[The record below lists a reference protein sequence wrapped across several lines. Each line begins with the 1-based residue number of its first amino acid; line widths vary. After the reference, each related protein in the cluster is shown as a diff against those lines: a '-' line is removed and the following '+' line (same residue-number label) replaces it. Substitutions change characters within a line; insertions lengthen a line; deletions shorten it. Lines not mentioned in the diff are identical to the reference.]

1 MSKMKEIALSLVEY
15 PKGILAAD
23 ESTSTMNRR
32 LEGIGLSGSE
42 QNRGMWRDLI
52 LSTNG
57 INNYVSGVILYKETL
72 ENFYD
77 SNKISDLLIS
87 SGIKV
92 GIKVDEGVQE
102 LPLSNSEF
110 FTKGIDGLKE
120 NLIHYKNLGSNFT
133 KWRSVFSISS
143 DTPSN
148 KAIKFN
154 ATLLAIY
161 ASVVQEQEM
170 IPIVEPEILMDG
182 DHTIEQCFSATD
194 RVLSELFDQINYYNV
209 SVDSIILKPNMI
221 LPGQQNGTFVQNK
234 KIAQNTLECLS
245 KNLPNDIGGVAFL
258 SGGQSDSSATNNLKE
273 ICQLSKSFDIKYN
286 LTFSYGRAVLASALE
301 IWKGEDKNIL
311 SAQEM
316 IISRL
321 ESISEAR
328 KK

>member
-1 MSKMKEIALSLVEY
+1 MEI
-15 PKGILAAD
+15 I
-23 ESTSTMNRR
+23 
-32 LEGIGLSGSE
+32 
-42 QNRGMWRDLI
+42 Q
-52 LSTNG
+52 
-57 INNYVSGVILYKETL
+57 
-72 ENFYD
+72 
-77 SNKISDLLIS
+77 
-87 SGIKV
+87 
-92 GIKVDEGVQE
+92 
-102 LPLSNSEF
+102 LSN
-110 FTKGIDGLKE
+110 
-120 NLIHYKNLGSNFT
+120 
-133 KWRSVFSISS
+133 VFQ
-143 DTPSN
+143 
-148 KAIKFN
+148 
-154 ATLLAIY
+154 L
-161 ASVVQEQEM
+161 
-170 IPIVEPEILMDG
+170 
-182 DHTIEQCFSATD
+182 
-194 RVLSELFDQINYYNV
+194 QIGFYYNV